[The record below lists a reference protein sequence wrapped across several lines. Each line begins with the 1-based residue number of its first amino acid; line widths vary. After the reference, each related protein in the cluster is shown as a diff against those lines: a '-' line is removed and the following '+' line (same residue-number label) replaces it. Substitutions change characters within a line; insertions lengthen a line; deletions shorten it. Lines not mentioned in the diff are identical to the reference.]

1 MHSKERSRNK
11 LWLACVAAGLLL
23 TSPGAQAQITDG
35 LVAHWAF
42 EDNFQ
47 DTMGQWNGEPQG
59 AEPIQFV
66 EGQPGFGRAI
76 KLSGPGANQFVEIP
90 NSSEGLAFQGG
101 SMSISGWFKVDSFDV
116 SWQALIAK
124 GEGTNWRVHRR
135 DASQTIAYAGGAGE
149 TAAAAAPNIN
159 DGQWHHFAAV
169 TDPAT
174 GHYLWI
180 DGTMY
185 EHQTTLPNLAQ
196 NAQNVMI
203 GENPDARGRYWN
215 GLVDDIAIWDR
226 VLTEDEIA
234 LLSAAPLSSLL
245 EGADFITFRAA
256 TADPASF
263 TVVAVDIGA
272 AVADPATVT
281 VTLDGQPITPTVTKV
296 GNLTTIR
303 YNVQADQG
311 TFFES
316 GSEHPLSI
324 SLQTTAGETF
334 TSEQTFTVA
343 PYATI
348 PADYALATP
357 PTTPGWVIPRVHQ
370 ITEARGP
377 GDANSVANAEMQLAG
392 GMRDAQGEPLP
403 NIAEFPG
410 PLEIGGAES
419 TDVWWT
425 PYVNWE
431 RSGGQINAT
440 GAQPDNFNAIEP
452 EGEPGTAAG
461 AYVNWFTPGVEL
473 GQFAEPENYV
483 VETIAYVQLDAGL
496 HRWGV
501 NSDDGFRVTV
511 APGQPSPFGL
521 VLGQFD
527 GGRGAA
533 DTLFDFVVEET
544 GYYPVRLLYWQG
556 GGGASAEWFSVDIET
571 GQRILIGDT
580 QYYPGDAY
588 EVFRTGQ
595 GRAHVRTLRPSSG
608 FSASEPTGPVF
619 VEIVDGRTQASN
631 ARLIIEGQE
640 VATGTKAGNV
650 TTINYTP
657 ETPWPLASTLSG
669 QIVFDE
675 TGQDT
680 PRTNHFTFGT
690 RIFGIAD
697 LPAGS
702 FWIEAEDFDYGGGQH
717 VAEASTMPYGG
728 GAYQG
733 LNPVLNVDYFDTEM
747 GEFDEATGTFTDG
760 VTDYRGQSRTGPNP
774 ILSNIAQETG
784 GTLTMTRPGGFT
796 MTTNYKIGWV
806 GGDNWWNF
814 TRNVPAGNYRA
825 MAAQSIDG
833 GTGVLMTSTLGRVTQ
848 GAGTANQTIEPLGTF
863 RGTGSTGWSQNA
875 LIPLLTANTDSA
887 PLAVFTL
894 PGGPVTFR
902 WNGGAGDLDW
912 MVLIPTTDE
921 PPVDDLEIGS
931 ISIAPDGRIQ
941 IEWTGPGT
949 LQATGTLPAADWT
962 DITSTSPALIDPP
975 AEGAMFFRLQQ
986 P

>member
-1 MHSKERSRNK
+1 MASAQHLCAFSGGYSLGINFGADEYPDSPNAGELQPGDRAGILTAVQGN
-11 LWLACVAAGLLL
+11 WNNATGITGDLANLVADDEGTAVQTSATVEWTSAGTWSSTGRGEENNAFPQGPDRTMMIGYLDTGNATTTTVTIQNVPEAL
-23 TSPGAQAQITDG
+23 TSSGYDVIVYALG
-35 LVAHWAF
+35 GVS
-42 EDNFQ
+42 
-47 DTMGQWNGEPQG
+47 
-59 AEPIQFV
+59 
-66 EGQPGFGRAI
+66 GRGGSYRV
-76 KLSGPGANQFVEIP
+76 LSGP
-90 NSSEGLAFQGG
+90 
-101 SMSISGWFKVDSFDV
+101 D
-116 SWQALIAK
+116 
-124 GEGTNWRVHRR
+124 
-135 DASQTIAYAGGAGE
+135 
-149 TAAAAAPNIN
+149 
-159 DGQWHHFAAV
+159 
-169 TDPAT
+169 
-174 GHYLWI
+174 
-180 DGTMY
+180 
-185 EHQTTLPNLAQ
+185 
-196 NAQNVMI
+196 
-203 GENPDARGRYWN
+203 
-215 GLVDDIAIWDR
+215 
-226 VLTEDEIA
+226 
-234 LLSAAPLSSLL
+234 APLSDYKLV
-245 EGADFITFRAA
+245 T
-256 TADPASF
+256 TPASPSEYVEDEGLSHEQTGNYVVFNAITASTLIVEATTTVNPFGGTPRAPINAVQLVQLGGEPAPIFRTPIGDAAGF
-263 TVVAVDIGA
+263 TAFIDDVGA
-272 AVADPATVT
+272 AVVNPATVT
-281 VTLDGQPITPTVTKV
+281 VELDGQPITPTVTKE
-296 GNLTTIR
+296 GSRTTVR
-303 YNVQADQG
+303 YDVFAAEG
-311 TFFES
+311 RFFES
-316 GSEHPLSI
+316 ESQRTVTITVEDTQG
-324 SLQTTAGETF
+324 TTTSAELGF
-334 TSEQTFTVA
+334 TIRA
-343 PYATI
+343 YATV

-370 ITEARGP
+370 ITQARGP
-377 GDANSVANAEMQLAG
+377 GDANSIANAEMQLAG

-419 TDVWWT
+419 TDLWWT

-461 AYVNWFTPGVEL
+461 AYVNYFTPGVEL
-473 GQFAEPENYV
+473 GALAEPENYV
-483 VETIAYVQLDAGL
+483 VETIAYVQLDTGL

-511 APGQPSPFGL
+511 APGQPSPFGI
-521 VLGQFD
+521 VLGEF
-527 GGRGAA
+527 GTGRGAA

-608 FSASEPTGPVF
+608 FSASEPTGPVL